1 MFVVRACIFDV
12 VRVCIFH
19 RDLPRVCV
27 VRVCIFGGTDAFL
40 ICTKQANRGNSWQIV
55 DDAEYIH
62 TLIDGDEDHGAA
74 TEWQL
79 ELKRMKLGGQLF
91 VTSEV
96 PACHCLWI

>member
-1 MFVVRACIFDV
+1 MPQRSAAQCDT
-12 VRVCIFH
+12 
-19 RDLPRVCV
+19 RVCV
-27 VRVCIFGGTDAFL
+27 VLVCIFGGTDSFL

-55 DDAEYIH
+55 DDAEYIY

-91 VTSEV
+91 VTSDV